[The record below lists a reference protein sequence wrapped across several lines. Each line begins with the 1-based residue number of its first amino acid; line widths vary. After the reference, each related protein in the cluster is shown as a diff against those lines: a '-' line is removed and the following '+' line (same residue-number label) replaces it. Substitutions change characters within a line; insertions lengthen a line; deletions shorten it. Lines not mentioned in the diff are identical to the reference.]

1 MSTAR
6 KEFLRNMINEG
17 NLKTAGDLHLYLKDM
32 FKDALQEMLEAEL
45 EIELGYSKG
54 DKKNKNTDNRRNGYS
69 QKTVKTEFGEI
80 PLEIPR
86 DREGDFEPMVVPK
99 HKRDILGIEEKV
111 ISLYGRGMSTRDIN
125 QVILSLVVQAEK
137 ALGSGTGDLK
147 YIMVVENVYKVLYW
161 VDWF

>member
-1 MSTAR
+1 
-6 KEFLRNMINEG
+6 MINEG

>member
-1 MSTAR
+1 
-6 KEFLRNMINEG
+6 MINEG

-147 YIMVVENVYKVLYW
+147 YIMVVENVYKVLY
-161 VDWF
+161 